1 MAEQHGDMDIAEQD
15 RTYAGFLSLIVK
27 VVIASVVLAIFL
39 AIFAT

>member
-1 MAEQHGDMDIAEQD
+1 MAEQNGDMDISEQNK
-15 RTYAGFLSLIVK
+15 TYTGFLSLIVK